1 MSTEPRTLLGKP
13 WSVLR
18 ISVPV
23 LALAVSQ
30 AFAPSALADTTEGT
44 DQSRATPAQAIAESL
59 TESPV
64 HVDPAYED
72 AFSTEA
78 RERVAERIT
87 ESDLDLYVIVVPLTG
102 GDTWNGESEALAS
115 AVHDRMG
122 GGEGHYLIYNGSGD
136 LDGHD
141 LGTASDDWSKP
152 AFHGALTANY
162 ETMGGQ
168 SLIPTEVEVAV
179 EAALSDDPEAAYE
192 TAMDAYHEKSGTGGS
207 SDPAPAMDPAL
218 RNLGVVVLMGVVGV
232 GLCLFLVRARRRS
245 AAPARRGGR
254 RSAPIAQH
262 AAFDNADRARLET
275 VVQSGAHDLIEL
287 GERLQAADLID
298 PQNLSRA
305 LDARDAAARVHDR
318 MVAEGPTLP
327 DAVGVLVLLDLAEDA
342 LAGRRTPRRP
352 CYANPLHGT
361 GTKPTQWREFG
372 GSRTI
377 RVPLC
382 AECARAVRGRVRPTV
397 LPAHHDGSEIP
408 YFEVPAEESVWSATG
423 YGTLREDLVE
433 RVLRGD
439 HAGRR

>member
-1 MSTEPRTLLGKP
+1 MSTEPRTRDRSP
-13 WSVLR
+13 WAALR
-18 ISVPV
+18 ALVPV
-23 LALAVSQ
+23 LTLALSV
-30 AFAPSALADTTEGT
+30 AFAPAALADPAEGTGPTEGT
-44 DQSRATPAQAIAESL
+44 DPGEVTPAQAIAESL

-78 RERVAERIT
+78 RERVAERIAG
-87 ESDLDLYVIVVPLTG
+87 SDLDLYVIVVPLVEG
-102 GDTWNGESEALAS
+102 GTWNGESEAMAS
-115 AVHDRMG
+115 AVHDRL
-122 GGEGHYLIYNGSGD
+122 GEGERHYLVYNSSGD
-136 LDGHD
+136 LEGHD
-141 LGTASDDWSKP
+141 LGTAPDDWSRP
-152 AFHGALTANY
+152 AFYGALAARY
-162 ETMGGQ
+162 ETMIGQ
-168 SLIPTEVEVAV
+168 SLIPTEVEAAI

-192 TAMDAYHEKSGTGGS
+192 AAMDAYHEESGTGGFTNPVS
-207 SDPAPAMDPAL
+207 TMDPAL
-218 RNLGVVVLMGVVGV
+218 RDLGVVVLVGLVGV
-232 GLCLFLVRARRRS
+232 GLCLFYVRTRRRS
-245 AAPARRGGR
+245 AVPV
-254 RSAPIAQH
+254 AQH
-262 AAFDNADRARLET
+262 AAFDNADRARLES
-275 VVQSGAHDLIEL
+275 VVESGAHDLIEL

-298 PQNLSRA
+298 AQNLSRA

-342 LAGRRTPRRP
+342 LVGRRTPRRP

-361 GTKPTQWREFG
+361 GTKTTQWREFG

-397 LPAHHDGSEIP
+397 LPAHHDGVEIP
-408 YFEVPAEESVWSATG
+408 YFEVPAQESVWAATG
-423 YGTLREDLVE
+423 YGTLRDDLVE